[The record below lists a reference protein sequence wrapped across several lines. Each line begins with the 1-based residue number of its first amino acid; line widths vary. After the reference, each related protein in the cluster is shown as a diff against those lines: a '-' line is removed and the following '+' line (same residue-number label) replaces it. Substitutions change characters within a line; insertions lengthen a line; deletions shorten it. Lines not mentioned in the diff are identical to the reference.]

1 MIIWKT
7 YSDPEGSL
15 VDGTSDAGN
24 GVGGVGA
31 SGTLLHPL
39 GSDLQLG
46 LAEVGDHPLAV
57 DAEELGDLLA
67 VGGVL
72 DLGLLL
78 LADRHEVLGHVTHVH
93 HASSVAEHIVLHLGG
108 EAKDVEGFV
117 GELHVLLVVDGGHG
131 ELALGHVPVVLDVV
145 GEEACIKIN
154 QQILQINKKYVP
166 YISPSGQG
174 PGRT

>member
-57 DAEELGDLLA
+57 DAEELSNLLA

-78 LADRHEVLGHVTHVH
+78 LADRDKVLGHVAHVH
-93 HASSVAEHIVLHLGG
+93 PSSKWGG
-108 EAKDVEGFV
+108 EVGKGREG
-117 GELHVLLVVDGGHG
+117 
-131 ELALGHVPVVLDVV
+131 
-145 GEEACIKIN
+145 KIMHAGFH
-154 QQILQINKKYVP
+154 
-166 YISPSGQG
+166 SPSCVCSCDSRLH
-174 PGRT
+174 PG